1 MAMRAQD
8 VTIRLPQALFEQ
20 LQARAARRQRSVAD
34 EVIDVLTGA
43 TPATEALPA
52 DLEHALAQLA
62 SLDDAALWQA
72 ARSRMPTVAADRL
85 QALNLKRQREG
96 LDEAEQR
103 ESDQLVDQ
111 YERAMVLRAQAAALL
126 KQRGHD
132 VSSLTSSKG

>member
-1 MAMRAQD
+1 
-8 VTIRLPQALFEQ
+8 
-20 LQARAARRQRSVAD
+20 
-34 EVIDVLTGA
+34 VIDVLTGA

-72 ARSRMPTVAADRL
+72 ARSRMPMDAADRL
-85 QALNLKRQREG
+85 QGLNLKRQREG

-111 YERAMVLRAQAAALL
+111 YERAMVLRAQAAVLL

-132 VSSLTSSKG
+132 VSSLLSPP

>member
-1 MAMRAQD
+1 MRAQD

-43 TPATEALPA
+43 APATEALPA

-72 ARSRMPTVAADRL
+72 ARSRMPTDAADRL

-111 YERAMVLRAQAAALL
+111 YERAMLLRAQAAALL
-126 KQRGHD
+126 KQRGHN
-132 VSSLTSSKG
+132 VSSLLSPP